1 MLGSTETVP
10 LDPVCGLTGTQYT
23 FSHPDH
29 TVCDRF
35 SFTVT
40 PTEGGRRGTSSQPV
54 TGFFTQARGERGAQ
68 SLFGGTRVIPCSL
81 VSKGGSMTVSRGED
95 ETVKQVTFNG
105 MVSKSLLARLYKF
118 VEL

>member
-10 LDPVCGLTGTQYT
+10 LDPACGLTGTQYT
-23 FSHPDH
+23 FSHPDR

-54 TGFFTQARGERGAQ
+54 TGFFTQARGKPVLKLVYN
-68 SLFGGTRVIPCSL
+68 SLDYLCTGE
-81 VSKGGSMTVSRGED
+81 GGSTTVRGGED
-95 ETVKQVTFNG
+95 ETVKQVAFTG
-105 MVSKSLLARLYKF
+105 MVSNG
-118 VEL
+118 

>member
-1 MLGSTETVP
+1 MHKLCTLSGIESNIVTDGAQSIIIDWSGQNFTTSIMYDIDITRMVLGSTVQELSVQ
-10 LDPVCGLTGTQYT
+10 GLTGTQYT

-54 TGFFTQARGERGAQ
+54 TGFFTQARG
-68 SLFGGTRVIPCSL
+68 
-81 VSKGGSMTVSRGED
+81 K
-95 ETVKQVTFNG
+95 
-105 MVSKSLLARLYKF
+105 
-118 VEL
+118 